1 MYIVGAMAAYS
12 ARGVCVCSS
21 LYRNARCKH
30 QESLKKSTGSE
41 TGHNRC
47 QLFLPV
53 NMKYSVIQR
62 VFTVETNIKD
72 HTKSVT
78 AN

>member
-1 MYIVGAMAAYS
+1 MDVVSVMAAYS
-12 ARGVCVCSS
+12 ACGACV
-21 LYRNARCKH
+21 YITIYE
-30 QESLKKSTGSE
+30 ESLKKSTGSE
-41 TGHNRC
+41 TGHNRF

-62 VFTVETNIKD
+62 VFTVETCIRD

-78 AN
+78 VN